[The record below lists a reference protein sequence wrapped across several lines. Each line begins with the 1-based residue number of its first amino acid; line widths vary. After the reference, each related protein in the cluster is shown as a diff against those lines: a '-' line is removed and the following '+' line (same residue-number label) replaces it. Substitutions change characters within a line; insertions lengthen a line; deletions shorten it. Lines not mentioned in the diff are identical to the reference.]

1 MVSKRNKHRKEAK
14 KVKKIPE
21 EAKKNVNADQFGNP
35 APIEE
40 KPIEEKKPELSME
53 QIVNA
58 VSQKVT
64 EALRP
69 EVNAKLDSVA
79 NGLKEQLTNEMQ
91 DIRSH
96 LDTPTTSGNGHTPE
110 QPMTVPPMQDQQSL
124 QGQPQENPLDNP
136 MVNIILR
143 LVEQFLRP
151 KAPQSN
157 AQMFQTFEQAQIRKN
172 LADMSIDDHLMQA
185 MKRKFAKDMLKEDFD
200 NEGYKKAEANADH
213 YMKPMRNV
221 AEQAKKAEELAKSEK
236 HE

>member
-1 MVSKRNKHRKEAK
+1 LVSKRNKHRKEAK

-21 EAKKNVNADQFGNP
+21 KLNSEGIK
-35 APIEE
+35 IED

-110 QPMTVPPMQDQQSL
+110 QTMTVPPMQDQQTL
-124 QGQPQENPLDNP
+124 QGQPQENPLDN
-136 MVNIILR
+136 
-143 LVEQFLRP
+143 
-151 KAPQSN
+151 
-157 AQMFQTFEQAQIRKN
+157 
-172 LADMSIDDHLMQA
+172 
-185 MKRKFAKDMLKEDFD
+185 
-200 NEGYKKAEANADH
+200 
-213 YMKPMRNV
+213 
-221 AEQAKKAEELAKSEK
+221 
-236 HE
+236 

>member
-14 KVKKIPE
+14 KVKPILPE
-21 EAKKNVNADQFGNP
+21 K
-35 APIEE
+35 PIEE

-58 VSQKVT
+58 VSQKVI

-69 EVNAKLDSVA
+69 EVNQKLDIVTT
-79 NGLKEQLTNEMQ
+79 GLKEQLTNEMQ

-110 QPMTVPPMQDQQSL
+110 QTMTVPPMQDQQTL
-124 QGQPQENPLDNP
+124 QGQSQENPLDNP

-151 KAPQSN
+151 KAPQTN
-157 AQMFQTFEQAQIRKN
+157 AQMFQTFEQASIRKN
-172 LADMSIDDHLMQA
+172 MAEMSMDDYINQA
-185 MKRKFAKDMLKEDFD
+185 VKKQMVKKLLGENFDEDC
-200 NEGYKKAEANADH
+200 YKKAESNADH
-213 YMKPMRNV
+213 YMKPLRE
-221 AEQAKKAEELAKSEK
+221 AGEKAKKAEELAKSEK

>member
-14 KVKKIPE
+14 KVKPILPE
-21 EAKKNVNADQFGNP
+21 K
-35 APIEE
+35 PIEE

-110 QPMTVPPMQDQQSL
+110 QPMTVPPMQDQQTL
-124 QGQPQENPLDNP
+124 QGQPQDNNPLDNP
-136 MVNIILR
+136 LVNIILR
-143 LVEQFLRP
+143 LAEQVLRP
-151 KAPQSN
+151 KPPQTN
-157 AQMFQTFEQAQIRKN
+157 AQMFQTFEQASIRKN
-172 LADMSIDDHLMQA
+172 MAEMSIDDYLMQA
-185 MKRKFAKDMLKEDFD
+185 MKRRMAKEMLGKDFNEDS
-200 NEGYKKAEANADH
+200 YKKAEANAEH
-213 YMKPMRNV
+213 YMKPMRDV
-221 AEQAKKAEELAKSEK
+221 AEKAQKAEELAKSEK

>member
-14 KVKKIPE
+14 KVVEKIPE
-21 EAKKNVNADQFGNP
+21 K
-35 APIEE
+35 PIEE

-96 LDTPTTSGNGHTPE
+96 LDTPTTSGNGNTPE
-110 QPMTVPPMQDQQSL
+110 QTMTVPPMQDQQTL
-124 QGQPQENPLDNP
+124 QGQPQDNNPLDNP
-136 MVNIILR
+136 LVNIILR
-143 LVEQFLRP
+143 LAEQVLRP
-151 KAPQSN
+151 KPPQTN
-157 AQMFQTFEQAQIRKN
+157 AQMFQTFEQASIRKN
-172 LADMSIDDHLMQA
+172 MAEMSIDDYLMQA
-185 MKRKFAKDMLKEDFD
+185 MKRRMAKEMLGKDFNEDS
-200 NEGYKKAEANADH
+200 YKKAEANAEH
-213 YMKPMRNV
+213 YMKPMRDV
-221 AEQAKKAEELAKSEK
+221 ADIAQKAEELAKSEK

>member
-14 KVKKIPE
+14 KVKPILPE
-21 EAKKNVNADQFGNP
+21 K
-35 APIEE
+35 PIEE

-96 LDTPTTSGNGHTPE
+96 LDTPTTSGNGNTPE
-110 QPMTVPPMQDQQSL
+110 QTMTVPPMQDQQTL
-124 QGQPQENPLDNP
+124 QGQPQDNNPLDNP
-136 MVNIILR
+136 LVNIILR
-143 LVEQFLRP
+143 LAEQVLRP
-151 KAPQSN
+151 KPPQTN
-157 AQMFQTFEQAQIRKN
+157 AQMFQTFEQASIRKN
-172 LADMSIDDHLMQA
+172 MAEMSIDDYLMQA
-185 MKRKFAKDMLKEDFD
+185 MKRRMAKEMLGKDFNEDS
-200 NEGYKKAEANADH
+200 YKKAEANAEH
-213 YMKPMRNV
+213 YMKPMRDV
-221 AEQAKKAEELAKSEK
+221 AEKAQKAEELAKSEK

>member
-14 KVKKIPE
+14 KVVEKIPE
-21 EAKKNVNADQFGNP
+21 K
-35 APIEE
+35 PIED

-58 VSQKVT
+58 VSQKVI

-69 EVNAKLDSVA
+69 EVNAKLDVVTT
-79 NGLKEQLTNEMQ
+79 GLKEQLTNEMQ

-110 QPMTVPPMQDQQSL
+110 QTMTVPPMQDQQTL
-124 QGQPQENPLDNP
+124 QGQSQENPLDNP

-151 KAPQSN
+151 KAPQTN
-157 AQMFQTFEQAQIRKN
+157 AQMFQTFEQASIRKN
-172 LADMSIDDHLMQA
+172 MAEMSMDDYINQA
-185 MKRKFAKDMLKEDFD
+185 VKKQMVKKLLGENFDED
-200 NEGYKKAEANADH
+200 GYKKAESNADH
-213 YMKPMRNV
+213 YMKPLRE
-221 AEQAKKAEELAKSEK
+221 AGEKAKKAEELAKSEK

>member
-1 MVSKRNKHRKEAK
+1 LVSKRNKHRKKAE
-14 KVKKIPE
+14 KVVEKIPE
-21 EAKKNVNADQFGNP
+21 K
-35 APIEE
+35 PIEE

-58 VSQKVT
+58 VSQKVI

-69 EVNAKLDSVA
+69 EVNAKLDVVTT
-79 NGLKEQLTNEMQ
+79 GLKEQLTNEMQ

-110 QPMTVPPMQDQQSL
+110 QTMTVPPMQDQQTL
-124 QGQPQENPLDNP
+124 QGQSQENPLDNP

-151 KAPQSN
+151 KAPQTN
-157 AQMFQTFEQAQIRKN
+157 AQMFQTFEQASIRKN
-172 LADMSIDDHLMQA
+172 MAEMSMDDYINQA
-185 MKRKFAKDMLKEDFD
+185 VKKQMVKKLLGENFDED
-200 NEGYKKAEANADH
+200 GYKKAESNADH
-213 YMKPMRNV
+213 YMKPLRE
-221 AEQAKKAEELAKSEK
+221 AGEKAKKAEELAKSEK

>member
-1 MVSKRNKHRKEAK
+1 MVSKRNKHRKKAE
-14 KVKKIPE
+14 KVVEKIPE
-21 EAKKNVNADQFGNP
+21 K
-35 APIEE
+35 PIEE

-96 LDTPTTSGNGHTPE
+96 LDTPTTSGNGNTPE
-110 QPMTVPPMQDQQSL
+110 QTMTVPPMQDQQTL
-124 QGQPQENPLDNP
+124 QGQPQDNNPLDNP
-136 MVNIILR
+136 LVNIILR
-143 LVEQFLRP
+143 LAEQVLRP
-151 KAPQSN
+151 KPPQTN
-157 AQMFQTFEQAQIRKN
+157 AQMFQTFEQASIRKN
-172 LADMSIDDHLMQA
+172 MAEMSIDDYLMQA
-185 MKRKFAKDMLKEDFD
+185 MKRRMAKEMLGKDFNEDS
-200 NEGYKKAEANADH
+200 YKKAEANAEH
-213 YMKPMRNV
+213 YMKPMRDV
-221 AEQAKKAEELAKSEK
+221 AEKAQKAEELAKSEK

>member
-1 MVSKRNKHRKEAK
+1 LVSKRNKHRKEAK

-21 EAKKNVNADQFGNP
+21 K
-35 APIEE
+35 PIEE

-96 LDTPTTSGNGHTPE
+96 LDTPSTSGNGHTPE
-110 QPMTVPPMQDQQSL
+110 QTMTVPPIQDQQTL
-124 QGQPQENPLDNP
+124 QGQPQENPMDNP
-136 MVNIILR
+136 MVSVVLR
-143 LVEQFLRP
+143 LLEMFLRP
-151 KAPQSN
+151 KPPQTN
-157 AQMFQTFEQAQIRKN
+157 AQMFQTFEQASIRKN
-172 LADMSIDDHLMQA
+172 MAEMSMDDYINQA
-185 MKRKFAKDMLKEDFD
+185 VKKQMVKKLLGENFD
-200 NEGYKKAEANADH
+200 EEGYKKAESNADH
-213 YMKPMRNV
+213 YMKPLRE
-221 AEQAKKAEELAKSEK
+221 AGEKAKKAEELAKSEK

>member
-21 EAKKNVNADQFGNP
+21 KLNSEGIK
-35 APIEE
+35 IED

-110 QPMTVPPMQDQQSL
+110 QPMTVPPIQDQQSL
-124 QGQPQENPLDNP
+124 QGQPQDNPMDNP
-136 MVNIILR
+136 MVNILLR

-151 KAPQSN
+151 KPPQTN
-157 AQMFQTFEQAQIRKN
+157 AQMFQTFEQASIRKN
-172 LADMSIDDHLMQA
+172 MAEMSMDDYLNQA
-185 MKRKFAKDMLKEDFD
+185 IKRAYAKKILGENFD
-200 NEGYKKAEANADH
+200 EEGYNKAKANADH
-213 YMKPMRNV
+213 YMKPMRDV
-221 AEQAKKAEELAKSEK
+221 AENARKAEELAKSEK

>member
-14 KVKKIPE
+14 KVVEKIPE
-21 EAKKNVNADQFGNP
+21 K
-35 APIEE
+35 PIEE

-58 VSQKVT
+58 VSQKVI

-69 EVNAKLDSVA
+69 EVNAKLDVVTT
-79 NGLKEQLTNEMQ
+79 GLKEQLTNEMQ

-110 QPMTVPPMQDQQSL
+110 QTMTVPPMQDQQTL
-124 QGQPQENPLDNP
+124 QGQSQENPLDNP

-151 KAPQSN
+151 KAPQTN
-157 AQMFQTFEQAQIRKN
+157 AQMFQTFEQASIRKN
-172 LADMSIDDHLMQA
+172 MAEMSMDDYINQA
-185 MKRKFAKDMLKEDFD
+185 VKKQMVKKLLGENFDED
-200 NEGYKKAEANADH
+200 GYKKAESNADH
-213 YMKPMRNV
+213 YMKPLRE
-221 AEQAKKAEELAKSEK
+221 AGEKAKKAEELAKSEK

>member
-14 KVKKIPE
+14 KVVEKIPE
-21 EAKKNVNADQFGNP
+21 K
-35 APIEE
+35 PIEE

-58 VSQKVT
+58 VSQKVI

-69 EVNAKLDSVA
+69 EVNQKLDIVTT
-79 NGLKEQLTNEMQ
+79 GLKEQLTNEMQ

-96 LDTPTTSGNGHTPE
+96 LDTPTTSGNGNTPE
-110 QPMTVPPMQDQQSL
+110 QTMTVPPMQDQQTL
-124 QGQPQENPLDNP
+124 QGQSQENPLDNP

-151 KAPQSN
+151 KAPQTN
-157 AQMFQTFEQAQIRKN
+157 AQMFQTFEQASIRKN
-172 LADMSIDDHLMQA
+172 MAEMSMDDYINQA
-185 MKRKFAKDMLKEDFD
+185 VKKQMVKKLLGENFDED
-200 NEGYKKAEANADH
+200 GYKKAESNADH
-213 YMKPMRNV
+213 YMKPLRE
-221 AEQAKKAEELAKSEK
+221 AGEKAKKAEELAKSEK

>member
-14 KVKKIPE
+14 KVKPILPE
-21 EAKKNVNADQFGNP
+21 K
-35 APIEE
+35 PIEE

-110 QPMTVPPMQDQQSL
+110 QTMTVPPMQDQQTL
-124 QGQPQENPLDNP
+124 QGQPQDNNPLDNP
-136 MVNIILR
+136 LVNIILR
-143 LVEQFLRP
+143 LAEQVLRP
-151 KAPQSN
+151 KPPQTN
-157 AQMFQTFEQAQIRKN
+157 AQMFQTFEQASIRKN
-172 LADMSIDDHLMQA
+172 MAEMSIDDYLMQA
-185 MKRKFAKDMLKEDFD
+185 MKRRMAKEMLGKDFNEDS
-200 NEGYKKAEANADH
+200 YKKAEANAEH
-213 YMKPMRNV
+213 YMKPMRDV
-221 AEQAKKAEELAKSEK
+221 AEKAQKAEELAKSEK

>member
-14 KVKKIPE
+14 KVVEKIPE
-21 EAKKNVNADQFGNP
+21 K
-35 APIEE
+35 PIEE

-58 VSQKVT
+58 VSQKVI

-69 EVNAKLDSVA
+69 EVNAKLDVVTT
-79 NGLKEQLTNEMQ
+79 GLKEQLTNEMQ

-110 QPMTVPPMQDQQSL
+110 QTMTVPPMQDQQTL
-124 QGQPQENPLDNP
+124 QGQPQDNNPLDNP
-136 MVNIILR
+136 LVNIILR
-143 LVEQFLRP
+143 LAEQVLRP

-157 AQMFQTFEQAQIRKN
+157 AQMFQTFEQASIRKN
-172 LADMSIDDHLMQA
+172 MAEMSIDDYLMQA
-185 MKRKFAKDMLKEDFD
+185 MKRRMAKEMLGKDFNEDS
-200 NEGYKKAEANADH
+200 YKKAEANAEH
-213 YMKPMRNV
+213 YMKPMRDV
-221 AEQAKKAEELAKSEK
+221 AEKAQKAEELAKSEK

>member
-1 MVSKRNKHRKEAK
+1 LVSKRNKHRKEAK
-14 KVKKIPE
+14 KVVEKIPE
-21 EAKKNVNADQFGNP
+21 K
-35 APIEE
+35 PIEE

-58 VSQKVT
+58 VSQKVI

-69 EVNAKLDSVA
+69 EVNAKLDVVTT
-79 NGLKEQLTNEMQ
+79 GLKEQLTNEMQ

-110 QPMTVPPMQDQQSL
+110 QTMTVPPMQDQQTL
-124 QGQPQENPLDNP
+124 QGQSQENPLDNP

-151 KAPQSN
+151 KAPQTN
-157 AQMFQTFEQAQIRKN
+157 AQMFQTFEQASIRKN
-172 LADMSIDDHLMQA
+172 MAEMSMDDYINQA
-185 MKRKFAKDMLKEDFD
+185 VKKQMVKKLLGENFDED
-200 NEGYKKAEANADH
+200 GYKKAESNADH
-213 YMKPMRNV
+213 YMKPLRE
-221 AEQAKKAEELAKSEK
+221 AGEKAKKAEELAKSEK

>member
-14 KVKKIPE
+14 KVEKIPE
-21 EAKKNVNADQFGNP
+21 K
-35 APIEE
+35 PIEE

-58 VSQKVT
+58 VSQKVI

-69 EVNAKLDSVA
+69 EVNQKLDVVTT
-79 NGLKEQLTNEMQ
+79 GLKEQLTNEMQ

-110 QPMTVPPMQDQQSL
+110 QTMTVPPMQDQQTL
-124 QGQPQENPLDNP
+124 QGQSQENPLDNP

-151 KAPQSN
+151 KPPQTN
-157 AQMFQTFEQAQIRKN
+157 AQMFQTFEQASIRKN
-172 LADMSIDDHLMQA
+172 MAEMSMDDYINQA
-185 MKRKFAKDMLKEDFD
+185 VKKQMVKKLLGENFDED
-200 NEGYKKAEANADH
+200 GYKKAESNADH
-213 YMKPMRNV
+213 YMKPLRE
-221 AEQAKKAEELAKSEK
+221 AGEKAKKAEELAKSEK

>member
-1 MVSKRNKHRKEAK
+1 MVSKRNKHRKKAE
-14 KVKKIPE
+14 KVEKIPE
-21 EAKKNVNADQFGNP
+21 K
-35 APIEE
+35 PIEE

-58 VSQKVT
+58 VSQKVI

-69 EVNAKLDSVA
+69 EVNQKLDSVA
-79 NGLKEQLTNEMQ
+79 NGLKDQLTNELQ

-96 LDTPTTSGNGHTPE
+96 FDTPATSGNGHTPE

-124 QGQPQENPLDNP
+124 QGQPQDNPLDNP

-151 KAPQSN
+151 KPPQTN
-157 AQMFQTFEQAQIRKN
+157 AQMFQTFEQASIRKN
-172 LADMSIDDHLMQA
+172 MAEMSMDDYLNQA
-185 MKRKFAKDMLKEDFD
+185 IKRAYAKKILGENFD
-200 NEGYKKAEANADH
+200 EEGYNKAKANADH
-213 YMKPMRNV
+213 YMKPMRDV
-221 AEQAKKAEELAKSEK
+221 AENARKAEELAKSEK